1 VAHAATL
8 LRYPEVRR
16 ALDRLSGRISAA
28 DMRAMNY
35 AADVEHQDVAK
46 IVRDFLATF

>member
-1 VAHAATL
+1 
-8 LRYPEVRR
+8 VRT

-35 AADVEHQDVAK
+35 AADVEHRDVSA
-46 IVRDFLATF
+46 IVRNFLATF